1 MEHEIY
7 LQGIVSTH
15 QFNSSL
21 TPSIFLFI
29 PFLAFLFI
37 YLFIYLIIYSLVYL
51 FIHLFIYFVYF
62 KITSILFK

>member
-1 MEHEIY
+1 MEHGIY

-37 YLFIYLIIYSLVYL
+37 YLFIYLFNYL
-51 FIHLFIYFVYF
+51 FTCLFIYSFIY
-62 KITSILFK
+62 LFCLLQNYKHSF